1 MKKCF
6 YRLSLIL
13 GMLLGTHANVWAQTI
28 AFSCEVIGGQK
39 KHQMTFTLNFNT
51 STIVTSYGY
60 TAKAS
65 ISDNWIIWDDS
76 FDGKLSQIRLSRHT
90 GLWTRLNH
98 SPNQGFSL
106 PYKCK
111 TVSKRQF

>member
-1 MKKCF
+1 MKTLNHRF
-6 YRLSLIL
+6 LLTAVT
-13 GMLLGTHANVWAQTI
+13 LLGITTELQAATT
-28 AFSCEVIGGQK
+28 AFSCDVIGGK
-39 KHQMTFTLNFNT
+39 EKHQISFTLDFST

-60 TAKAS
+60 TAKAT
-65 ISDNWIIWDDS
+65 ISDDWIIWDDS
-76 FDGKLSQIRLSRHT
+76 FDGKPSQIRLSRHT

-111 TVSKRQF
+111 TVSKKQF